1 MDANLWFLLGVLVLT
16 VPLYMITD
24 IANTSDT
31 KDFFKKVLRVVCCYS
46 GVYSTS
52 GSGADGE
59 VTVKG
64 NALKISLRNE
74 TVAECDR
81 GVFVCGVGGWVGMVC
96 GGMCCASVAYVVYCA
111 VYEVTSI
118 NHTLAQIDD
127 LELLLNLLGHFTMIL
142 HDHVHI
148 I

>member
-74 TVAECDR
+74 TVADCDR
-81 GVFVCGVGGWVGMVC
+81 GVFVCGVGGWAWCVVVC
-96 GGMCCASVAYVVYCA
+96 VVPALRMLRTVQYMKSP
-111 VYEVTSI
+111 VE
-118 NHTLAQIDD
+118 
-127 LELLLNLLGHFTMIL
+127 
-142 HDHVHI
+142 I
-148 I
+148 IP